1 MIWQVKFP
9 PKVNPS
15 TLTPTHASAAALQWC
30 LAHANRN
37 RGVTCGAWIH
47 RYCMTCKFCFYSNTQ
62 SSWWTGGPWGCVCS
76 SSSQASRLSMT
87 RRLSWC
93 SRIFLTEVRMPL
105 AYVIS
110 NSNKS
115 MDELVSIFL
124 WIILDIPW
132 PEGMEELSANSR
144 NAIDILLT
152 MDMTKRAGLKGQF

>member
-1 MIWQVKFP
+1 
-9 PKVNPS
+9 
-15 TLTPTHASAAALQWC
+15 
-30 LAHANRN
+30 
-37 RGVTCGAWIH
+37 
-47 RYCMTCKFCFYSNTQ
+47 
-62 SSWWTGGPWGCVCS
+62 
-76 SSSQASRLSMT
+76 
-87 RRLSWC
+87 
-93 SRIFLTEVRMPL
+93 MPL